1 MSQSLRDE
9 QDQRERWAGRHK
21 VMTSSDSEPLRSFLK
36 AVCILFICVLYHC
49 TPVCTPLFAHVWHGH
64 ISTCVQYRSS
74 VYRLW
79 VHVPGIFCPMRN
91 IFPTVHMSYLPL
103 CSASHPIGPRLPSS
117 CDLFSPPSS
126 PIPSSSFVSQPDTR
140 NFPIVLV
147 SREELP
153 PFSLLPARVGHI
165 WVSS

>member
-1 MSQSLRDE
+1 MY
-9 QDQRERWAGRHK
+9 
-21 VMTSSDSEPLRSFLK
+21 
-36 AVCILFICVLYHC
+36 ILFICVLYHC

-126 PIPSSSFVSQPDTR
+126 PIPSSSFVSQPD
-140 NFPIVLV
+140 NK
-147 SREELP
+147 ELSNSTSVQGRTS
-153 PFSLLPARVGHI
+153 SLLTTASQGRTHLGFFLDSLAFPQSYSTDNLKDSKKGSFI
-165 WVSS
+165 NTTL